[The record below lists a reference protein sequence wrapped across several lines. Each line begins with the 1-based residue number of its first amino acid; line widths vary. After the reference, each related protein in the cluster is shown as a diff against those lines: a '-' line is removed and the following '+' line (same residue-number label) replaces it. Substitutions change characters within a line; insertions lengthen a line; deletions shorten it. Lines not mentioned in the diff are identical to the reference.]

1 MRVVSS
7 DLRKHILKTYDH
19 KHHELF
25 HRAVAN
31 QLNVYNK
38 ALILDCHSFPDTPLK
53 RAVHKIVP
61 RPDFNI
67 GTDAF
72 HTPKKLIELAEAFFK
87 ERIFTLGV
95 DYPFSGSIVP
105 MAYYQKNKDVASI
118 RLEINRKL
126 YLKEETHLKSE
137 NYNKT
142 KAVVQEFI
150 QLLKGEL

>member
-1 MRVVSS
+1 
-7 DLRKHILKTYDH
+7 
-19 KHHELF
+19 
-25 HRAVAN
+25 AN

-38 ALILDCHSFPDTPLK
+38 ALILDCHSFLDGHSFRDTPLK

-87 ERIFTLGV
+87 ERNFTLGV

-126 YLKEETHLKSE
+126 YLKEGTHLKSE

>member
-1 MRVVSS
+1 MKKPMRAKLMRVVSS
-7 DLRKHILKTYDH
+7 DLRKHILTTYYH

-38 ALILDCHSFPDTPLK
+38 ALILDCHSFLDGHSFRDTPLK

-87 ERIFTLGV
+87 ERNFT
-95 DYPFSGSIVP
+95 
-105 MAYYQKNKDVASI
+105 
-118 RLEINRKL
+118 
-126 YLKEETHLKSE
+126 
-137 NYNKT
+137 
-142 KAVVQEFI
+142 
-150 QLLKGEL
+150 